1 MTTELQEVEGVV
13 VSSEVAV
20 AEGKTGFP
28 VVDLRVTDVMIQ
40 EYREKFSGLQ
50 ATTKEGY
57 EEVRKAIAV
66 CRTTRTGIDKR
77 RKELTENAREYV
89 NSVNSVAKELTSAIE
104 EIEDPLKEK
113 KQAVDDAK
121 ERLKQEAEEARQAKI
136 NDRMVLFLQETG
148 ATCSVAEAENWTD
161 AEFKSAFEIA
171 RDAYQAK
178 LKADQEAEAERQ
190 RIEAERIEQIRQQQE
205 ELEKQRAEL
214 ERIRAEQEAELTKI
228 RAEQGEARAKHESEM
243 VRLREEQAE
252 ADRVQREKQAEADRV
267 QREKQ
272 AEADRIERE
281 KLKAELKAA
290 NEERQ
295 RLQAIEDE
303 RQAKIFAEQEAKR
316 IKEEAEAAEAL
327 AEQQRIQREI
337 ALAELLPN
345 IEKAVAYSTALA
357 KAVKGVRMPLFDH
370 NGLKVE
376 AQVIDLQDTLLKTIV
391 ERCIAIENTDENLTR
406 GV

>member
-1 MTTELQEVEGVV
+1 MSVDLQEVEGVV
-13 VSSEVAV
+13 VSSEVSV
-20 AEGKTGFP
+20 VEGKTGFP

-89 NSVNSVAKELTSAIE
+89 NNVNSVAKELTSAIE
-104 EIEDPLKEK
+104 EIEDPLKKK
-113 KQAVDDAK
+113 KQSVDDAK
-121 ERLKQEAEEARQAKI
+121 ERIKQEAEEARQAKI

-161 AEFKSAFEIA
+161 AEFESALTIA
-171 RDAYQAK
+171 RDAYQAR

-205 ELEKQRAEL
+205 KIEKQRVEI
-214 ERIRAEQEAELTKI
+214 EKIRAEQEAELAKI
-228 RAEQGEARAKHESEM
+228 RAEQDEARAKHEAEM
-243 VRLREEQAE
+243 ARLREEQAE
-252 ADRVQREKQAEADRV
+252 ADRVQREKLEAERQAVEA
-267 QREKQ
+267 
-272 AEADRIERE
+272 
-281 KLKAELKAA
+281 
-290 NEERQ
+290 ERQ

-303 RQAKIFAEQEAKR
+303 RQAEIFAEQEAKR
-316 IKEEAEAAEAL
+316 IKEETEAAEAL

-345 IEKAVAYSTALA
+345 IEKAKAYCNTLTTLVEGA
-357 KAVKGVRMPLFDH
+357 RIPLFDH
-370 NGLKVE
+370 KGRKVE
-376 AQVIDLQDTLLKTIV
+376 AQIIHLQDTLLKTIV
-391 ERCIAIENTDENLTR
+391 ERCIAIENTDENLTE

>member
-1 MTTELQEVEGVV
+1 MSVDLQEVEGVV
-13 VSSEVAV
+13 VSSEVSV
-20 AEGKTGFP
+20 VEGKTGFP
-28 VVDLRVTDVMIQ
+28 VVDLLVTDVMIQ

-66 CRTTRTGIDKR
+66 CRTTRTGIDKK

-113 KQAVDDAK
+113 KKAVDDAK

-148 ATCSVAEAENWTD
+148 ATCSVPEAESWTD
-161 AEFKSAFEIA
+161 AEFESALTIA

-205 ELEKQRAEL
+205 EIEKQRVEI
-214 ERIRAEQEAELTKI
+214 ERIRAEQD
-228 RAEQGEARAKHESEM
+228 EARAKHEAEM
-243 VRLREEQAE
+243 ARLREE
-252 ADRVQREKQAEADRV
+252 QAEADRV

-281 KLKAELKAA
+281 KLEAELKAA

-303 RQAKIFAEQEAKR
+303 RQAEIFAEQEAKR

-370 NGLKVE
+370 KGLKVE
-376 AQVIDLQDTLLKTIV
+376 AQIIDLQDTLLKTIV
-391 ERCIAIENTDENLTR
+391 ERCIAIENTDENLTD

>member
-1 MTTELQEVEGVV
+1 MATDLQEVEGVV
-13 VSSEVAV
+13 VSSEVSV
-20 AEGKTGFP
+20 VEDQTGFP
-28 VVDLRVTDVMIQ
+28 VVDLRVTDAMIE

-148 ATCSVAEAENWTD
+148 ATCSVSEAESWTD
-161 AEFKSAFEIA
+161 AEFESALTIA

-205 ELEKQRAEL
+205 EIEKQRTEL
-214 ERIRAEQEAELTKI
+214 ERTRSEQEAALAKIRAEQQAEIDRIRAEQD
-228 RAEQGEARAKHESEM
+228 EARAKHEAEM
-243 VRLREEQAE
+243 ARIREE
-252 ADRVQREKQAEADRV
+252 QAEADRV

-281 KLKAELKAA
+281 KLEAELKAA

-303 RQAKIFAEQEAKR
+303 RQAEIFAEQEAKR

-327 AEQQRIQREI
+327 AEHQRIEREK
-337 ALAELLPN
+337 ALAELMPD
-345 IEKAVAYSTALA
+345 IEKAKAYSIALT
-357 KAVKGVRMPLFDH
+357 KAVEAVPMPL
-370 NGLKVE
+370 LKSRKVE
-376 AQVIDLQDTLLKTIV
+376 AQIIELQDTLLKTIV
-391 ERCIAIENTDENLTR
+391 ERCIAIEKTDENLTG

>member
-1 MTTELQEVEGVV
+1 MSVDLQEVEGVV
-13 VSSEVAV
+13 VSSEVSV
-20 AEGKTGFP
+20 VEGKTGFP

-50 ATTKEGY
+50 ATTN
-57 EEVRKAIAV
+57 EECGIVTKAIGV
-66 CRTTRTGIDKR
+66 LRTTRTGIDKR

-89 NSVNSVAKELTSAIE
+89 SNVNSVAKELTSQIE
-104 EIEDPLKEK
+104 EIEEPLKKRKQVFEDEK
-113 KQAVDDAK
+113 Q
-121 ERLKQEAEEARQAKI
+121 RLKQEAEEARQAKI

-161 AEFKSAFEIA
+161 AEFESALTIA

-205 ELEKQRAEL
+205 EIEKQRAEI
-214 ERIRAEQEAELTKI
+214 ERIRAEQEAELAKI
-228 RAEQGEARAKHESEM
+228 RAEQDEARAKHEAEM
-243 VRLREEQAE
+243 ARLREE
-252 ADRVQREKQAEADRV
+252 QAEADRV

-281 KLKAELKAA
+281 KLEAELKAA

-303 RQAKIFAEQEAKR
+303 RQAEVFAEQEAKR

-345 IEKAVAYSTALA
+345 IEKAVSYSTALA

-370 NGLKVE
+370 KGLKVE
-376 AQVIDLQDTLLKTIV
+376 AQVIDLQNTLLKTIV
-391 ERCIAIENTDENLTR
+391 ERCIAIENTDENLTD

>member
-1 MTTELQEVEGVV
+1 MSVDLQEVEGVV
-13 VSSEVAV
+13 VSSEVSV
-20 AEGKTGFP
+20 VEGKTGFP

-50 ATTKEGY
+50 VTTN
-57 EEVRKAIAV
+57 EECGIVTKAIGV
-66 CRTTRTGIDKR
+66 LRTTRTGIDKR

-89 NSVNSVAKELTSAIE
+89 SSVNSVAKELTSQIE
-104 EIEDPLKEK
+104 EIEEPLKKRKQVFEDEK
-113 KQAVDDAK
+113 Q
-121 ERLKQEAEEARQAKI
+121 RMKQEAEEARQAKI
-136 NDRMVLFLQETG
+136 NNRMVEFLQQTG
-148 ATCSVAEAENWTD
+148 QTCSLKEAETWTD
-161 AEFKSAFEIA
+161 DEYVTALSNA
-171 RDAYQAK
+171 RAAYQQQIEEARK
-178 LKADQEAEAERQ
+178 QEEERQRLEAER
-190 RIEAERIEQIRQQQE
+190 AEQIRQQQE
-205 ELEKQRAEL
+205 EIEKQRAEI
-214 ERIRAEQEAELTKI
+214 ERIRAEQEAELAKI
-228 RAEQGEARAKHESEM
+228 RAEQDKARAKHEAEM
-243 VRLREEQAE
+243 ARLREE
-252 ADRVQREKQAEADRV
+252 QAEADRV

-281 KLKAELKAA
+281 KLEAELKAA

-303 RQAKIFAEQEAKR
+303 RQAEIFAEQEAKR

-327 AEQQRIQREI
+327 AEHQRIEREK
-337 ALAELLPN
+337 ALAELMPN

-370 NGLKVE
+370 KGLRVE

-391 ERCIAIENTDENLTR
+391 ERCIAIENTDENLTG